1 MAEVPIEK
9 QIACV
14 ERELR
19 MRANAYPRWVGAG
32 KMSQA
37 RADSETADMEA
48 VLKTLRT
55 IRDARQ
61 PDLLAGKDG

>member
-1 MAEVPIEK
+1 MADVPIEK

-19 MRANAYPRWVGAG
+19 MRASVYPRWISLG

-37 RADSETADMEA
+37 RADSETADMEG
-48 VLKTLRT
+48 VLKTLRA